1 MRLLI
6 ADDHPLF
13 RLGLRAAL
21 EREGFSVV
29 GEAGH
34 GEETVTLGLRLHPE
48 AILLD
53 IKMPGRDGIS
63 ACRALREGGYA
74 GLIAMV
80 TTFHEP
86 ALIHQAANAGADAY
100 WSKEMPPDELAHRL
114 KRLRKGLEPSL
125 RAPDLPELTPREKIV
140 LHLLAQGLSTK
151 EMAQELRLSPDT
163 VKDHLERLYAKL
175 SARNRVEA
183 LERARGLGFL

>member
-21 EREGFSVV
+21 EQEGFSVV
-29 GEAGH
+29 GEAGD
-34 GEETVTLGLRLHPE
+34 GEQTVTLGLRLHPE

-86 ALIHQAANAGADAY
+86 ALVHQAANAGADAY

-114 KRLRKGLEPSL
+114 KRLRKGLEPRL
-125 RAPDLPELTPREKIV
+125 RAPDLPELTPREKP
-140 LHLLAQGLSTK
+140 SCTCWC
-151 EMAQELRLSPDT
+151 
-163 VKDHLERLYAKL
+163 
-175 SARNRVEA
+175 
-183 LERARGLGFL
+183 RGFRPRRWPRSWGFRRTR